1 MSADPSETAMPGID
15 RLNYFLSLI
24 AIGFAAT
31 ASVVLF
37 GPGSSITKVIGLILT
52 VLGFIL
58 DVMRLRNIGVSQ
70 WFAMLRLLP
79 FVNLLLS
86 IGLLSAQAGW
96 AQTQRLDRSGR
107 TIASFLVLMYV
118 TMFLLFS
125 LAGAAQIVSFPFWS

>member
-1 MSADPSETAMPGID
+1 MPGID

-107 TIASFLVLMYV
+107 TIASFLVILYLTIFV
-118 TMFLLFS
+118 LFN
-125 LAGAAQIVSFPFWS
+125 LAGAAQVISYPFWS

>member
-1 MSADPSETAMPGID
+1 MPGID

-52 VLGFIL
+52 VIGFIL

-125 LAGAAQIVSFPFWS
+125 LAGAAQIVPFPFWS

>member
-1 MSADPSETAMPGID
+1 MPGID

-52 VLGFIL
+52 VIGFIL

-107 TIASFLVLMYV
+107 TIASFLVILYLTIFV
-118 TMFLLFS
+118 LFN
-125 LAGAAQIVSFPFWS
+125 LAGAAQVISYPCWS